1 MAEVTAEI
9 VKALR
14 ARTGQG
20 MMDCKKALTECD
32 GDMDAAVEWLRKKGM
47 LRAEKKVGRSTSEG
61 LVAGHVGDGLAA
73 IVEVV
78 CETDFCA
85 RNDEFKKM
93 VKHVAELASAA
104 ADGPVDETDEIK
116 AAVQTCFSKIGEN
129 MRYSRGM
136 KIAAPTIGQY
146 VHHNGKVGVLVGI
159 EGEISAEV
167 LNDLCMH
174 VAFSDPMAITPD
186 AVPADV
192 VEREKRL
199 IAEEAAESGKPPAVV
214 EKIVT
219 GKLAKFLASN
229 ALLEQPFVK
238 DEKKKVKDILGP
250 AKVTAFVRLAVGQ
263 E

>member
-1 MAEVTAEI
+1 
-9 VKALR
+9 
-14 ARTGQG
+14 
-20 MMDCKKALTECD
+20 
-32 GDMDAAVEWLRKKGM
+32 
-47 LRAEKKVGRSTSEG
+47 
-61 LVAGHVGDGLAA
+61 
-73 IVEVV
+73 
-78 CETDFCA
+78 
-85 RNDEFKKM
+85 M